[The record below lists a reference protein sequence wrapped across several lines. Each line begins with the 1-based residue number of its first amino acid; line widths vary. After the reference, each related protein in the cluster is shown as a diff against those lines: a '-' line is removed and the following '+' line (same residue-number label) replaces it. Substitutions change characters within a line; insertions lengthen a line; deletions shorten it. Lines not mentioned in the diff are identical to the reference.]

1 MQASTYTVQLPVFEG
16 PLDLLLHLIERAELD
31 ITRVALAQVTDQFLS
46 VLHTMRER
54 RMDLAA
60 SFIVIA
66 SRLLQ
71 IKSEALLPRPPEREV
86 GEEDPGEALARQ
98 LRLYKQ
104 FKEVALLLKGHE
116 EAGRRTFLRM
126 APPPK
131 IPPRLDWSRISL
143 AALKKAAEWALAAR
157 PEPPPLGSM
166 VSPPKVTIRDQIRRI
181 VQNIRTEGRAV
192 FQRLMRGVQSRIE
205 VVVAFLAMLELVK
218 RRHVVARQSELF
230 GEIEIVPTETFTD
243 QTDFELEFGE

>member
-1 MQASTYTVQLPVFEG
+1 MAASAYTVQLPVFEG

-31 ITRVALAQVTDQFLS
+31 ITRVALAQVTDQFLA
-46 VLHTMRER
+46 VLHTMEER

-60 SFIVIA
+60 AFIVVA

-71 IKSEALLPRPPEREV
+71 IKSEALLPRPPEREA

-104 FKEVALLLKGHE
+104 FKEVALLLHQRETDGL
-116 EAGRRTFLRM
+116 RTFLRL
-126 APPPK
+126 ASPPK

-143 AALKKAAEWALAAR
+143 LGLKKAAEWALAVR
-157 PEPPPLGSM
+157 PEPPPLGTM
-166 VSPPKVTIRDQIRRI
+166 VRPPKVTIRDQIRRI
-181 VQNIRTEGRAV
+181 VGSIRSEGRAV
-192 FQRLMRGVQSRIE
+192 FQRLMYGVQTRIE

-218 RRHVVARQSELF
+218 RRQVIARQSDLF

-243 QTDFELEFGE
+243 QTDFDLEFGE

>member
-1 MQASTYTVQLPVFEG
+1 MKASAYTVQLPVFEG

-31 ITRVALAQVTDQFLS
+31 ITHVALAQVTDQFLA
-46 VLHTMRER
+46 VLHTMQER

-60 SFIVIA
+60 SFIVVA

-104 FKEVALLLKGHE
+104 FKDVALLLHRRE
-116 EAGRRTFLRM
+116 EENLRTFLRL

-131 IPPRLDWSRISL
+131 IPPRLDWSRLSL
-143 AALKKAAEWALAAR
+143 GALKKAAEWALAVR
-157 PEPPPLGSM
+157 PEPPPLGTM

-181 VQNIRTEGRAV
+181 VQSIRSDGRAV
-192 FQRLMRGVQSRIE
+192 FQRLMRGVQTRIE

-218 RRHVVARQSELF
+218 RRHVIARQSDLF
-230 GEIEIVPTETFTD
+230 GEIEIVPTESFND

>member
-1 MQASTYTVQLPVFEG
+1 MQASAYTVQLPVFEG

-31 ITRVALAQVTDQFLS
+31 ITRVALAQVTDQFLAA
-46 VLHTMRER
+46 LQTMEDRK
-54 RMDLAA
+54 MDVAA

-71 IKSEALLPRPPEREV
+71 IKSEALLPRPPEREP
-86 GEEDPGEALARQ
+86 GEEDPGDALARQ

-104 FKEVALLLKGHE
+104 FKDVALLLHQRE
-116 EAGRRTFLRM
+116 SDNLQTFLRL

-143 AALKKAAEWALAAR
+143 AALKKAAEFVLAVR
-157 PEPPPLGSM
+157 PEPPSLGTM
-166 VSPPKVTIRDQIRRI
+166 VAAPKVTIRDQIRRI
-181 VQNIRTEGRAV
+181 VADIRTEGRAV
-192 FQRLMRGVQSRIE
+192 FQRLMRGVQTRIE

-218 RRHVVARQSELF
+218 RRHVIARQTDLF
-230 GEIEIVPTETFTD
+230 GEIEILPTETFTD
-243 QTDFELEFGE
+243 QTDFDLEFGE

>member
-1 MQASTYTVQLPVFEG
+1 MQASTLTVQLPVFEG

-31 ITRVALAQVTDQFLS
+31 ITRVALAQVTDQFLA
-46 VLHTMRER
+46 VLHTMEEQ

-60 SFIVIA
+60 AFIVVA

-71 IKSEALLPRPPEREV
+71 IKSEALLPRPPEREA

-104 FKEVALLLKGHE
+104 FKDVARLLNQRDSDGLH
-116 EAGRRTFLRM
+116 TYLRM

-131 IPPRLDWSRISL
+131 VPLKLDWSRISL
-143 AALKKAAEWALAAR
+143 LGLKQAAEKVLAVR
-157 PEPPPLGSM
+157 PEPPPLGTM
-166 VSPPKVTIRDQIRRI
+166 VKPPTVTIRDQIRRI
-181 VQNIRTEGRAV
+181 VGSIRTEGRAV
-192 FQRLMRGVQSRIE
+192 FQSLMQGVRSRIE

-218 RRHVVARQSELF
+218 RRHVIARQTDLF
-230 GEIEIVPTETFTD
+230 GDIEIVPTENFSD
-243 QTDFELEFGE
+243 QTDFDLEFGE

>member
-1 MQASTYTVQLPVFEG
+1 MNAPAYTVQLPVFEG

-31 ITRVALAQVTDQFLS
+31 ITRVALAQVTEQFLAY
-46 VLHTMRER
+46 LHQMEER

-60 SFIVIA
+60 AFVVIA
-66 SRLLQ
+66 ARLLQ

-104 FKEVALLLKGHE
+104 FKDVALLLHQR
-116 EAGRRTFLRM
+116 EAANLRTFLRL

-131 IPPRLDWSRISL
+131 VAPRLDLSRTSL
-143 AALKKAAEWALAAR
+143 EALRQAAERALTVR

-166 VSPPKVTIRDQIRRI
+166 VSPPKVTIRDQIRLI
-181 VQNIRTEGRAV
+181 VNHIRNEGRAV
-192 FQRLMRGVQSRIE
+192 FQRMMSGVETRIE

-218 RRHVVARQSELF
+218 RQQVTARQSDLF
-230 GEIEIVPTETFTD
+230 GEIEIVPTETFSD

>member
-1 MQASTYTVQLPVFEG
+1 MQASTLTVQLPVFEG

-31 ITRVALAQVTDQFLS
+31 ITRVALAQVTDQFLA
-46 VLHTMRER
+46 VLHTMEEQ

-60 SFIVIA
+60 AFIVVA

-71 IKSEALLPRPPEREV
+71 IKSEALLPRPPEREA

-104 FKEVALLLKGHE
+104 FKDVARLLNQRDSDGLH
-116 EAGRRTFLRM
+116 TYLRM

-131 IPPRLDWSRISL
+131 VPPKLDWSRISL
-143 AALKKAAEWALAAR
+143 FGLKQAAEKVFAVR
-157 PEPPPLGSM
+157 PEPPPLGTM
-166 VSPPKVTIRDQIRRI
+166 VKPPTVTIRDQIRRI
-181 VQNIRTEGRAV
+181 VGSIRTEGRAV
-192 FQRLMRGVQSRIE
+192 FQSLMQGVRSRIE

-218 RRHVVARQSELF
+218 RRHVIARQTDLF
-230 GEIEIVPTETFTD
+230 GDIEIVPTENFSD
-243 QTDFELEFGE
+243 QTDFDLEFGE

>member
-1 MQASTYTVQLPVFEG
+1 MQASTLTVQLPVFEG

-31 ITRVALAQVTDQFLS
+31 ITRVALAQVTDQFLG
-46 VLHTMRER
+46 VLHTMEEQ

-60 SFIVIA
+60 SFIVVA

-71 IKSEALLPRPPEREV
+71 IKSEALLPRPPERET

-104 FKEVALLLKGHE
+104 FKDVARLLHQRDADGLH
-116 EAGRRTFLRM
+116 TYLRM

-131 IPPRLDWSRISL
+131 VPPKLDWSRISL
-143 AALKKAAEWALAAR
+143 LGLKQAAEKVLAVR
-157 PEPPPLGSM
+157 PEPPPLGTM
-166 VSPPKVTIRDQIRRI
+166 VKPPTVTIRDQIRRI
-181 VQNIRTEGRAV
+181 VGSIRTEGRAV
-192 FQRLMRGVQSRIE
+192 FQSLMQGVRSRIE

-218 RRHVVARQSELF
+218 RRHVIARQTDLF
-230 GEIEIVPTETFTD
+230 GDIEIVPTENFSD
-243 QTDFELEFGE
+243 QTDFDLEFGE

>member
-1 MQASTYTVQLPVFEG
+1 MQTSAYTVQLPVFEG

-31 ITRVALAQVTDQFLS
+31 ITHVALAQVTDQFLAA
-46 VLHTMRER
+46 LHAMEDR
-54 RMDLAA
+54 RMDVAA
-60 SFIVIA
+60 AFIVIA

-104 FKEVALLLKGHE
+104 FKDVALLLHRRDEDGL
-116 EAGRRTFLRM
+116 RTFLRM

-131 IPPRLDWSRISL
+131 VPPRLDWSRLSL
-143 AALKKAAEWALAAR
+143 GVLKKAAEVVLTVR
-157 PEPPPLGSM
+157 PEPPPLGTM
-166 VSPPKVTIRDQIRRI
+166 VKPPTVTIRDQIHRI
-181 VQNIRTEGRAV
+181 VDSIRTEGRAV
-192 FQRLMRGVQSRIE
+192 FQRLMFGVQTRIE

-218 RRHVVARQSELF
+218 RRQVIARQTDLF

-243 QTDFELEFGE
+243 QTDFDLEFGE